1 MKLILLL
8 ILISVSLYSQIIIT
22 EIMYDL
28 VGSDSPNEFVEI
40 LNISETDTTDMTGWQ
55 IRDQSSADTLV
66 DSGWGLI
73 LLPMQYGIIFEG
85 DYNFQNG
92 IYVDYLPDDA
102 VLIKVANTTIGNNLN
117 NTNGDSLYLINTIG
131 HVIDSVGY
139 DDIAQDGFSIE
150 KIRLN
155 HPNTP
160 SNWTTSVDSLGTPG
174 LPNSVL
180 PLSIDGNLL
189 TDSLQTHPQI
199 IEQNE
204 TTTITGAVVNIGS
217 ESFSAEIFIRENDII
232 ISSISLGTMVELD
245 TLSFSISVGPFTS
258 GTHQLDVVLEISGDQ
273 DTTNNNGIVN
283 INERYEPSLLMIN
296 EFLPRPESD
305 QCEFIELVYHGSIS
319 LNIQD
324 WRVTDENIG
333 SNYTLPAFT
342 IEQSDLIV
350 IARDS
355 TLLNIVPTNVLYI
368 VPQGG
373 FPVLNN
379 AGDEIRIFDPFD
391 TLIDSLYYTEDWGY
405 MDGISMEKI
414 LPAYQSE
421 DPVSWKPCT
430 DDFGIT
436 PGAENSVTPL
446 DVDGA
451 IITDSIIHEPEFP
464 QHDQNVTILIP
475 IANVG
480 LSTISGII
488 TIEDNDEEIS
498 TTSIPPITSGDTTI
512 VDVTLQPLSSGIH
525 PLTIILDIPLD
536 SNPEND
542 VAADTVKVSYPFG
555 SVVINEFLAQPD
567 STQVEFVEVVS
578 MITVNIENWAISD
591 NTKSLKLFPV
601 IHVLG
606 NDFIVVSEDSSL
618 LARLPLEGNLAV
630 PKSGFPVLN
639 NTSDGIYIYDMTGFI
654 VDSLLYSEE
663 WPVTDGR
670 SSEKFRPEFVSN
682 DSSKWGVAVN
692 LGAMTPGD
700 TNSIFFEEIPKE
712 GTVIYE
718 PNPFSPDNDGF
729 DDVLQIKYKLPFE
742 QAISK
747 VEIFDVV
754 GRSIDTPYWNLHV
767 AQEGILSWFGNR
779 KNGEP
784 ARIGIY
790 IIKFTAKNPATG
802 KTWENVQ
809 TVVLAKKL

>member
-475 IANVG
+475 KIGRA
-480 LSTISGII
+480 
-488 TIEDNDEEIS
+488 
-498 TTSIPPITSGDTTI
+498 
-512 VDVTLQPLSSGIH
+512 
-525 PLTIILDIPLD
+525 
-536 SNPEND
+536 
-542 VAADTVKVSYPFG
+542 
-555 SVVINEFLAQPD
+555 
-567 STQVEFVEVVS
+567 
-578 MITVNIENWAISD
+578 
-591 NTKSLKLFPV
+591 
-601 IHVLG
+601 HV
-606 NDFIVVSEDSSL
+606 
-618 LARLPLEGNLAV
+618 
-630 PKSGFPVLN
+630 
-639 NTSDGIYIYDMTGFI
+639 
-654 VDSLLYSEE
+654 
-663 WPVTDGR
+663 
-670 SSEKFRPEFVSN
+670 
-682 DSSKWGVAVN
+682 
-692 LGAMTPGD
+692 
-700 TNSIFFEEIPKE
+700 
-712 GTVIYE
+712 
-718 PNPFSPDNDGF
+718 
-729 DDVLQIKYKLPFE
+729 
-742 QAISK
+742 
-747 VEIFDVV
+747 
-754 GRSIDTPYWNLHV
+754 
-767 AQEGILSWFGNR
+767 
-779 KNGEP
+779 
-784 ARIGIY
+784 
-790 IIKFTAKNPATG
+790 
-802 KTWENVQ
+802 
-809 TVVLAKKL
+809 